1 MDRNFKVKH
10 FRSRIYNPIKQKILR
25 AVLAVAA
32 VGLLFAAG
40 WFAYEPIMKSV
51 MKANNQ
57 INDEIEID
65 KTEKTEVKEAA
76 VLSIMEKENRLM
88 TVPEETLYSALDFFD
103 FLEGLPDGITGVV
116 IDLKT
121 KDGTVTYRSSQKSV
135 IAAGAMSDNAVDLPA
150 RIRTARKKGLDVIA
164 RIYAFEDHIAP
175 NNSSDL
181 AIKYGAAD
189 GVLWLDNSFDEGG
202 KPWMNP
208 YSETAQKY
216 IMDIFYDAAEN
227 GFDAV
232 IMDGVRF
239 PGTHGQQYAYYGGTS
254 DTVKKH
260 DILRQFMQR
269 IYEAASGSQCDVILS
284 YDSFEKM
291 TGRENI
297 YGGNPEDF
305 ICDGYAVMIDLSDY
319 IGEKNLPVSYY
330 RTMPSDVTKIME
342 EITGR
347 LGMGENSIPVLVCRP
362 LQKEQLAEAENVIDG
377 LGTAGKILEYSR
389 ELFDR
394 SYMPP
399 EEEIPEP
406 VYVPQYQPPAV
417 SQPPVVSQPPEEGNT
432 PEPEAPS
439 ETGEKRNAYPVTN
452 D

>member
-1 MDRNFKVKH
+1 MDRNYKVKH
-10 FRSRIYNPIKQKILR
+10 FRSRIYNPIKQKLLR
-25 AVLAVAA
+25 ALLAVAA

-40 WFAYEPIMKSV
+40 WFAYEPIMKSI
-51 MKANNQ
+51 MNANNQ
-57 INDEIEID
+57 INGEIEID
-65 KTEKTEVKEAA
+65 KTEKTDVKEAEA
-76 VLSIMEKENRLM
+76 LSIMEKENRLM
-88 TVPEETLYSALDFFD
+88 TVPEETLYSALGFFD
-103 FLEGLPDGITGVV
+103 FLESLPDGTTGIV

-121 KDGTVTYRSSQKSV
+121 ADGTVTYQSSQKSV
-135 IAAGAMSDNAVDLPA
+135 IAAGAVSDSAVDIAA
-150 RIRTARKKGLDVIA
+150 RIRTARKKGLDVVA
-164 RIYAFEDHIAP
+164 RVYAFEDHIAP

-202 KPWMNP
+202 QPWMNP

-239 PGTHGQQYAYYGGTS
+239 PGPYGQQYAYYGGTS

-260 DILRQFMQR
+260 DILKQFMQR
-269 IYEAASGSQCDVILS
+269 IYEAASGTQCDVILS

-305 ICDGYAVMIDLSDY
+305 ICDGFAVTIDIDDY
-319 IGEKNLPVSYY
+319 IGEKNLPISYY

-342 EITGR
+342 EITGK
-347 LGMGENSIPVLVCRP
+347 LGIGENSIPVIVCSA
-362 LQKEQLAEAENVIDG
+362 LQKEQLEEAETVIDG
-377 LGTAGKILEYSR
+377 MGTAGRILEYSR

-394 SYMPP
+394 NYMPP
-399 EEEIPEP
+399 EEEPEP

-417 SQPPVVSQPPEEGNT
+417 SQPPVASQPPVEEST
-432 PEPEAPS
+432 PEPSAPAGTDS
-439 ETGEKRNAYPVTN
+439 GQRNAYPVT
-452 D
+452 DD